1 MFLEVRRELLV
12 HDAFDSAFDFGVAEL
27 GLGLSLELWLANF
40 HLENCG
46 QSFAHVVAAQSEV
59 GLFQRA

>member
-1 MFLEVRRELLV
+1 MLLEIRRELLV

-40 HLENCG
+40 HRENGG
-46 QSFAHVVAAQSEV
+46 QSFAHVVA
-59 GLFQRA
+59 